1 MKDYWEGRFEPAT
14 EAGAYGV
21 RAMRR
26 RCCICGAMPL
36 VGCESAHAR
45 SHQALTLEAF
55 DSLVSA
61 ARRERMD
68 RKAAI
73 EQAARSAL

>member
-1 MKDYWEGRFEPAT
+1 MKDYWEGRFEPAA
-14 EAGAYGV
+14 EAEAYGV

-36 VGCESAHAR
+36 VGC
-45 SHQALTLEAF
+45 
-55 DSLVSA
+55 A

-73 EQAARSAL
+73 ERAAKERL

>member
-1 MKDYWEGRFEPAT
+1 MKDYWEGRFEPA
-14 EAGAYGV
+14 
-21 RAMRR
+21 
-26 RCCICGAMPL
+26 
-36 VGCESAHAR
+36 
-45 SHQALTLEAF
+45 
-55 DSLVSA
+55 A